1 MSKRKGLVKMR
12 FIGKPDGVLMKN
24 APGNYEQGSVHMK
37 SIGKAKLKFWEPLE
51 KLPEIVAPP
60 LTVEDD
66 AYMFIPEEVPEL
78 TMSGSDLSDE
88 AISRVDPNAPAILEP
103 HLSFNT
109 GTGKL
114 SEIKPEDFTQTP
126 EPEPVML
133 TTPFNVLPV
142 EEEKELSRDEL
153 LAVLKEAG
161 VPVKPRTRTTTLLK
175 MVDELDSKE
184 ES

>member
-1 MSKRKGLVKMR
+1 MSERKGLYRMR
-12 FIGKPDGVLMKN
+12 FIGKPNGVTMKN
-24 APGNYEQGSVHMK
+24 APGNYVHGEVYMK
-37 SIGKAKLKFWEPLE
+37 SIGKAKLKFWQLLD

-78 TMSGSDLSDE
+78 TMSGSDMMSDE
-88 AISRVDPNAPAILEP
+88 AISRVDPNAPAFIEP
-103 HLSFNT
+103 YASFNT
-109 GTGKL
+109 GTGEL
-114 SEIKPEDFTQTP
+114 SDVKPEDFTQTP
-126 EPEPVML
+126 EPV
-133 TTPFNVLPV
+133 V
-142 EEEKELSRDEL
+142 EERDWTRDEL